1 MRPKKKKKS
10 MNRVVIDRKET
21 CLSYALKRTGVVTP
35 AKFVTELSDYFVLLP
50 FTVEN
55 AKRGSL
61 VVWNDK
67 AHTISAGYEITE
79 DGMIINHEVLID
91 YHVGVIEDEDI
102 TLVSDCTRKIL
113 PNAVPCIRVRSFNEV
128 RYPDFI
134 LIKKSS

>member
-10 MNRVVIDRKET
+10 MNRVVINRKET
-21 CLSYALKRTGVVTP
+21 CLSYAFKRTGTKSSVE
-35 AKFVTELSDYFVLLP
+35 FVTELNEEFVLLP
-50 FTVEN
+50 FSVEN

-61 VVWNDK
+61 VVWNHN

-79 DGMIINHEVLID
+79 DSMIINHEVLID
-91 YHVGVIEDEDI
+91 CHVGVIEDDAV

-113 PNAVPCIRVRSFNEV
+113 PNAVPCIRVRSFYEV

>member
-1 MRPKKKKKS
+1 
-10 MNRVVIDRKET
+10 MNRVVINRKET
-21 CLSYALKRTGVVTP
+21 CLSYAFKRTGTKSSVE
-35 AKFVTELSDYFVLLP
+35 FVTELNEQFVLLP
-50 FTVEN
+50 FSVEN

-79 DGMIINHEVLID
+79 EGMIINHEVLID
-91 YHVGVIEDEDI
+91 YHVGVIEDDAI

-134 LIKKSS
+134 LIQKC